1 MAAPAN
7 NSSNL
12 KSRVLTGLM
21 LGGVFLAALLY
32 LPTAAWGLVMYAI
45 VALGGWEWGGL
56 LKLARPARYAYALS
70 VPLMALALGQLP
82 NHLLVFAPLLPFW
95 LLLVPLWLKRLWPL
109 PHGPWGLMLGWV
121 ILAPTGLAAIELHR
135 ASPNLV
141 LGAILLAVI
150 ADSGAYFTGRMF
162 GKRKLA
168 PAISPGK
175 TWEGAMGA
183 AAAVVLYAL
192 AVSAG
197 FPSCSLGCLGGLE
210 LAAFLLFVASVLGDL
225 FESHAK
231 RQAGVKD
238 SGDWLPGHG
247 GVLDRADSL
256 SAVLPL
262 AYLFWMLML

>member
-1 MAAPAN
+1 LAAPAN

-12 KSRVLTGLM
+12 KSRVITGLL
-21 LGGVFLAALLY
+21 LGGSFLAALLL
-32 LPTAAWGLVMYAI
+32 LPTTYWAFLMYAV
-45 VALGGWEWGGL
+45 VALGGWEWAGL
-56 LKLARPARYAYALS
+56 LKQDRSGRLAYALS
-70 VPLMALALGQLP
+70 VPLMALALGELP
-82 NHLLVFAPLLPFW
+82 NHFLVFAPLLPFW
-95 LLLVPLWLKRLWPL
+95 LLLVPLWLRRLWPL
-109 PHGPWGLMLGWV
+109 PSGPWGWLLGWV

-135 ASPNLV
+135 ASPNLL
-141 LGAILLAVI
+141 LGAILLAVV
-150 ADSGAYFTGRMF
+150 ADSGAYFTGRLF

-168 PAISPGK
+168 PAVSPGK
-175 TWEGAMGA
+175 TWEGAFGA
-183 AAAVVLYAL
+183 AAAVALFAL

-197 FPSCSLGCLGGLE
+197 FPTCGLGCLGGLE
-210 LAAFLLFVASVLGDL
+210 LTALVLFVASVLGDL

-262 AYLFWMLML
+262 AYLFWMWMT

>member
-7 NSSNL
+7 SSSNL
-12 KSRVLTGLM
+12 KSRVLTGLL
-21 LGGVFLAALLY
+21 LGGVFLAALLL
-32 LPTAAWGLVMYAI
+32 LPTFHWGLLMYAI
-45 VALGGWEWGGL
+45 VALGGWEWAGL
-56 LKLARPARYAYALS
+56 LKLPAPARLAYALS
-70 VPLMALALGQLP
+70 IPIMAAALGALPALA
-82 NHLLVFAPLLPFW
+82 VFIPLAVFW
-95 LLLVPLWLKRLWPL
+95 LLLVPLWLNRLWPL
-109 PHGPWGLMLGWV
+109 PFGPWGLLLGWV
-121 ILAPTGLAAIELHR
+121 ILAPTGIAAIELHR

-150 ADSGAYFTGRMF
+150 ADSGAYFTGRLF
-162 GKRKLA
+162 GRRKLA

-175 TWEGAMGA
+175 TWEGALGA
-183 AAAVVLYAL
+183 AAAVALYAL

-197 FPSCSLGCLGGLE
+197 VPECSLGCLGGVEAVALI
-210 LAAFLLFVASVLGDL
+210 LFVASVLGDL

-231 RQAGVKD
+231 RQAGIKD

-262 AYLFWMLML
+262 AYLFWMWMS

>member
-1 MAAPAN
+1 LAAPAN

-12 KSRVLTGLM
+12 KSRVITGLI
-21 LGGVFLAALLY
+21 LGGAFLAALLY
-32 LPTAAWGLVMYAI
+32 LPALYWGLLMYAV
-45 VALGGWEWGGL
+45 VALGGWEWAGL
-56 LKLARPARYAYALS
+56 IKLPSSARLGYALS
-70 VPLMALALGQLP
+70 VPLMALALGELP
-82 NHLLVFAPLLPFW
+82 HLAVFAPLALFW
-95 LLLVPLWLKRLWPL
+95 LLLVPLWLNRLWPL
-109 PHGPWGLMLGWV
+109 PLGPWGLLLGWV

-135 ASPNLV
+135 ESPNLV
-141 LGAILLAVI
+141 LGSILLAVV

-175 TWEGAMGA
+175 TIEGALGA
-183 AAAVVLYAL
+183 AAAVALFAL
-192 AVSAG
+192 AVSGG
-197 FPSCSLGCLGGLE
+197 FPQCGLGCLGGLE
-210 LAAFLLFVASVLGDL
+210 LAAFILFIASVLGDL